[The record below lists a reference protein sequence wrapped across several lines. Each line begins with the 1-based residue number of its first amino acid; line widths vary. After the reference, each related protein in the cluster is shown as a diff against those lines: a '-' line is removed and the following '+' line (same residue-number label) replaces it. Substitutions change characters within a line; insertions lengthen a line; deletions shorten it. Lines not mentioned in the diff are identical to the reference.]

1 MNSKICELLDIEF
14 PLVAFTHCR
23 DVVVAVS
30 KAGGCG
36 VLGAVGMTPE
46 QLEEELKWI
55 DDHIDGLPYGV
66 DVLIPNKMADQNQK
80 FDAEKLTSMIPQ
92 EYADFRADIL
102 EKHDIEA
109 DELRTIKPAATY
121 MAENTKADGA
131 KALLDVAF
139 SHPIKIIANA
149 LGVPPDWMVQMGK
162 ENDVKVAALLGTAQ
176 HAINQ
181 VKAGVD
187 ILVVSGTEAGGHCG
201 SVSTMVLIP
210 EVHQA
215 IQPYGDVPILAAGG
229 IATGRQM
236 AAAMSMGASGAWC
249 GSVWLTTAESEVPP
263 VIKEKMV
270 AATSSQTTRSR
281 SRTGKHSRQL
291 VSEWTKA
298 WEADGAPEPL
308 PLPLQPM
315 VAEPA
320 LAKVNKLAESGHEG
334 AKKLSTYWVGQ
345 GVGLMNQTI
354 SASDVVQEFKETLLK
369 PMKDWPILL
378 AINYSGSEYR
388 IDVALLNPSLSKSIS
403 VQRLI
408 FGLNA
413 SSI

>member
-36 VLGAVGMTPE
+36 VLGAVGMSPE
-46 QLEEELKWI
+46 QLEQELKWI
-55 DDHIDGLPYGV
+55 DDHIDGKPYGV
-66 DVLIPNKMADQNQK
+66 DVLIPNKMVDQSEK
-80 FDAEKLTSMIPQ
+80 FDADKLKGMIPQ
-92 EYADFRADIL
+92 EYADFRADVL

-109 DELRTIKPAATY
+109 SELRTIDTAGSSFAA
-121 MAENTKADGA
+121 NTKSDGA

-139 SHPIKIIANA
+139 NHPIKLIANA
-149 LGVPPDWMVQMGK
+149 LGVPPDWMLQMGK

-210 EVHQA
+210 EVYEA
-215 IQPYGDVPILAAGG
+215 IQPYCDVPILAAGG
-229 IATGRQM
+229 IVTGKQM
-236 AAAMSMGASGAWC
+236 AAAMTMGASGAWC
-249 GSVWLTTAESEVPP
+249 GSVWLTTVESEVPP

-270 AATSSQTTRSR
+270 AANSSQTVRSR

-291 VSEWTKA
+291 VSPWTEA
-298 WEADGAPEPL
+298 WEAESAPEPL
-308 PLPLQPM
+308 PMPLQPM

-320 LAKVNKLAESGHEG
+320 LQKVAKLAEGGHDG
-334 AKKLSTYWVGQ
+334 ARDLATYWVGQ
-345 GVGLMNQTI
+345 GVGLMNQSI
-354 SASDVVQEFKETLLK
+354 SASDVVQEFKE
-369 PMKDWPILL
+369 DFIG
-378 AINYSGSEYR
+378 AYER
-388 IDVALLNPSLSKSIS
+388 LNGF
-403 VQRLI
+403 VE
-408 FGLNA
+408 
-413 SSI
+413 

>member
-1 MNSKICELLDIEF
+1 MMNSKICELLDIEF

-36 VLGAVGMTPE
+36 VLGAVGMSPE
-46 QLEEELKWI
+46 QLEKELKWI
-55 DDHIDGLPYGV
+55 DDHIDGKPYGV
-66 DVLIPNKMADQNQK
+66 DVLIPNKMVDQSEK
-80 FDAEKLTSMIPQ
+80 FDAEKLKSMIPQ
-92 EYADFRADIL
+92 EYADYRADIL
-102 EKHDIEA
+102 ENHDIEA
-109 DELRTIKPAATY
+109 SELRTIDTSGSSFAQ
-121 MAENTKADGA
+121 NTKADGA

-139 SHPIKIIANA
+139 SHPIKLIANA
-149 LGVPPDWMVQMGK
+149 LGVPPDWMLEMGK

-210 EVHQA
+210 EVHKA

-229 IATGRQM
+229 IVTGQQM
-236 AAAMSMGASGAWC
+236 AAAMAMGASGVWC
-249 GSVWLTTAESEVPP
+249 GSVWLTTVESEVPP

-270 AATSSQTTRSR
+270 AANSSQTVRSR

-291 VSEWTKA
+291 VSPWTEA
-298 WEADGAPEPL
+298 WESDKAPDPL
-308 PLPLQPM
+308 PMPLQPM

-320 LAKVNKLAESGHEG
+320 LQKVNKLAEGGHAG
-334 AKKLSTYWVGQ
+334 ARDLSTYWVGQ
-345 GVGLMNQTI
+345 GVGLMNASI
-354 SASDVVQEFKETLLK
+354 SASDVVQEFKE
-369 PMKDWPILL
+369 
-378 AINYSGSEYR
+378 NF
-388 IDVALLNPSLSKSIS
+388 IS
-403 VQRLI
+403 AYERLTN
-408 FGLNA
+408 FV
-413 SSI
+413 S

>member
-36 VLGAVGMTPE
+36 VLGAVGMSPE
-46 QLEEELKWI
+46 QLEKELKWI
-55 DDHIDGLPYGV
+55 DEHIDGKPYGV
-66 DVLIPNKMADQNQK
+66 DVLIPNKMEGKDEK
-80 FDAEKLTSMIPQ
+80 FDAEKLASLIPQ
-92 EYADFRADIL
+92 EYADFRADVL
-102 EKHDIEA
+102 ENHDIPSP
-109 DELRTIKPAATY
+109 ELRSIDTAGSGFAA
-121 MAENTKADGA
+121 NTKADGA

-139 SHPIKIIANA
+139 NHPIKLIANA
-149 LGVPPDWMVQMGK
+149 LGVPPDWMLEMGK

-210 EVHQA
+210 EVYEA

-229 IATGRQM
+229 IVTGKQM
-236 AAAMSMGASGAWC
+236 AAAMTMGASGAWC
-249 GSVWLTTAESEVPP
+249 GSVWLTTIESEVDPI
-263 VIKEKMV
+263 IKEKMV
-270 AATSSQTTRSR
+270 AANSSQTVRSR

-291 VSEWTKA
+291 VTPWTDA
-298 WEADGAPEPL
+298 WESDKAPDPL
-308 PLPLQPM
+308 PMPLQPM

-320 LAKVNKLAESGHEG
+320 LQKVNKLAAGGHDG
-334 AKKLSTYWVGQ
+334 AKDLATYWVGQ
-345 GVGLMNQTI
+345 GVGLMNQSI
-354 SASDVVQEFKETLLK
+354 SASDVVQEFKE
-369 PMKDWPILL
+369 DFIS
-378 AINYSGSEYR
+378 AYER
-388 IDVALLNPSLSKSIS
+388 LNNF
-403 VQRLI
+403 VDE
-408 FGLNA
+408 
-413 SSI
+413 

>member
-1 MNSKICELLDIEF
+1 MMNSKICELLDIEF

-36 VLGAVGMTPE
+36 VLGAVGMSPE
-46 QLEEELKWI
+46 QLEKELKWI
-55 DDHIDGLPYGV
+55 DDHIDGKPYGV
-66 DVLIPNKMADQNQK
+66 DVLIPNKMVDQSEK
-80 FDAEKLTSMIPQ
+80 FDAEKLKSMIPQ
-92 EYADFRADIL
+92 EYADYRADIL
-102 EKHDIEA
+102 ENHDIEA
-109 DELRTIKPAATY
+109 SELRTIDTAGSSFAQ
-121 MAENTKADGA
+121 NTKADGA

-139 SHPIKIIANA
+139 SHPIKLIANA
-149 LGVPPDWMVQMGK
+149 LGVPPDWMLEMGK

-210 EVHQA
+210 EVHKA

-229 IATGRQM
+229 IVTGQQM
-236 AAAMSMGASGAWC
+236 AAAMAMGASGAWC
-249 GSVWLTTAESEVPP
+249 GSVWLTTVESEVPP

-270 AATSSQTTRSR
+270 AANSSQTVRSR

-291 VSEWTKA
+291 VSPWTEA
-298 WEADGAPEPL
+298 WESEKAPDPL
-308 PLPLQPM
+308 PMPLQPM

-320 LAKVNKLAESGHEG
+320 LQKVNKLAEGGHVG
-334 AKKLSTYWVGQ
+334 ARDLSTYWVGQ
-345 GVGLMNQTI
+345 GVGLMNASI
-354 SASDVVQEFKETLLK
+354 SASDVVQEFKE
-369 PMKDWPILL
+369 DF
-378 AINYSGSEYR
+378 
-388 IDVALLNPSLSKSIS
+388 IS
-403 VQRLI
+403 AYERLTK
-408 FGLNA
+408 FV
-413 SSI
+413 S